1 MADQRHVLDVLQA
14 HDARQFVAVEKPR
27 KRDTGRQFGDQLF
40 ARHVGLVPA
49 IRRDDPAIG
58 RGPVVDHLVDR
69 RNVGRPAIA
78 DHEAVSLAPAWA
90 NGPVW
95 QPGVLRSA
103 C

>member
-1 MADQRHVLDVLQA
+1 
-14 HDARQFVAVEKPR
+14 
-27 KRDTGRQFGDQLF
+27 LF

-90 NGPVW
+90 NGPALAA
-95 QPGVLRSA
+95 GCAEIRVLDSRAFFGEGPEKSGQGEA
-103 C
+103 GDQEATSTGPVRASR